1 MDTFELRNYYAQ
13 LTGDVTNAFA
23 PREDDVEGFLYSD
36 ESIKRAIDTIENT
49 KRLSDQSMF
58 SQAMSDY
65 GPRAGVGIGR
75 IGTLFNP
82 QSAYSNVTND
92 LDDAKRAY
100 GQRDYGSMF
109 KSLGNAG
116 MQGMSTNRLR
126 REGAARGLFEFI
138 KSLM

>member
-13 LTGDVTNAFA
+13 LTGDVANAFA

-36 ESIKRAIDTIENT
+36 ETIKRAIDTIENT

-75 IGTLFNP
+75 MGLMFNP
-82 QSAYSNVTND
+82 QSAYINVTND

-100 GQRDYGSMF
+100 GQRDFGGML
-109 KSLGNAG
+109 KSV
-116 MQGMSTNRLR
+116 SD
-126 REGAARGLFEFI
+126 AAIHG
-138 KSLM
+138 K